1 VTTRRLGATQ
11 VAVTPLGLGTG
22 PLGNL
27 YHAVD
32 DDRARA
38 TVDAA
43 WEAGVRFFDTAPH
56 YGLGLAERRLGAA
69 LRERPRDAYTV
80 STKVGRVLEPTPQ
93 DAGLRDAEGFEVP
106 RTHRRVWDFSR
117 DGVRRS
123 LADSLE
129 RLGLD
134 RVDVLLLHDAERHA
148 GAAIGSGFPALR
160 ELRDEG
166 VVGAIG
172 AGSGDVDFL
181 LRLLREADPDVLL
194 VAGRFTLLDRS
205 AADEL
210 LPACAERGI
219 SVVNGGV
226 FNSGLL
232 AHDRPHD
239 GLPFEYGPAPAE
251 VVARA
256 RAIAAV
262 CAAHGTTLPAAAL
275 AFAASDP
282 TVASVLVGVD
292 APDQMRRN
300 AALAATRPPAA
311 LWPALS
317 NGMIGGNDG

>member
-1 VTTRRLGATQ
+1 MTTRRLGATE

-43 WEAGVRFFDTAPH
+43 WDVGVRFFDTAPH

-123 LADSLE
+123 IDESLC

-134 RVDVLLLHDAERHA
+134 RVDIALLHDPEDHA
-148 GAAIGSGFPALR
+148 DIALR
-160 ELRDEG
+160 EGL
-166 VVGAIG
+166 AAQ
-172 AGSGDVDFL
+172 AGGGFD
-181 LRLLREADPDVLL
+181 
-194 VAGRFTLLDRS
+194 
-205 AADEL
+205 AADLVPGFAVDRQLDGVTFSVRLWRPVDLQAAEL
-210 LPACAERGI
+210 
-219 SVVNGGV
+219 S
-226 FNSGLL
+226 
-232 AHDRPHD
+232 
-239 GLPFEYGPAPAE
+239 
-251 VVARA
+251 
-256 RAIAAV
+256 
-262 CAAHGTTLPAAAL
+262 
-275 AFAASDP
+275 
-282 TVASVLVGVD
+282 
-292 APDQMRRN
+292 
-300 AALAATRPPAA
+300 
-311 LWPALS
+311 
-317 NGMIGGNDG
+317 